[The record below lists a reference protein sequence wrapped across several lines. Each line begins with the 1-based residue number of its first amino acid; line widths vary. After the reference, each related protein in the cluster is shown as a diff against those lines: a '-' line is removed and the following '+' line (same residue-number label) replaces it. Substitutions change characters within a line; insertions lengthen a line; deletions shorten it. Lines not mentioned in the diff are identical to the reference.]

1 MKTSE
6 LIKKLRKAGCYFEK
20 QGAGSHEIWYSPITG
35 KHFVIAN
42 HGGKEVPTGTEKAI
56 LKQAGLK

>member
-6 LIKKLRKAGCYFEK
+6 LIKKLKKAGCYFVRE
-20 QGAGSHEIWYSPITG
+20 GAGSHEIWFSPITQ

-42 HGGKEVPTGTEKAI
+42 HGSKEIPNGTEKAI

>member
-6 LIKKLRKAGCYFEK
+6 LIKKLKKGGCYFVR
-20 QGAGSHEIWYSPITG
+20 QGGGSHEVWYSPITG
-35 KHFVIAN
+35 KHFIMAN
-42 HGGKEVPTGTEKAI
+42 HGGKEVPKGTEQAI

>member
-6 LIKKLRKAGCYFEK
+6 LIKKLKKGGCYFVK
-20 QGAGSHEIWYSPITG
+20 QGAGSHEIWYSPITE

-42 HGGKEVPTGTEKAI
+42 HGGRK
-56 LKQAGLK
+56 